1 MHVYIY
7 DAFLNQN
14 KFDSV
19 LAKIETR
26 ITDLGLNG
34 KIARL
39 GIMKNLRETIE
50 NEVKRGAK
58 TIIVVGNDYIFNEA
72 ISIMANKSIPLG
84 LIPVDDGPNNIARGL
99 GIKFGE
105 KACDILSARRLE
117 KLDLV
122 SINNTHYLMEA
133 EISSDGTTIEI
144 DGKYSIQSLEPLD
157 IKISNLSF
165 AGRTEGLKISPND
178 GFFELFIEPRSR
190 RTLFAKNTDKKKSV
204 FSLTSL
210 KLINTKKIN
219 ILIDGVKE
227 IVPPADIKIVKGGI
241 SIIVGRDRVF

>member
-7 DAFLNQN
+7 DAFLNQRRFN
-14 KFDSV
+14 SV

-39 GIMKNLRETIE
+39 GIIKNLQETIE
-50 NEVKRGAK
+50 SEIKRGAK

-72 ISIMANKSIPLG
+72 IGIMANKSIPLG
-84 LIPVDDGPNNIARGL
+84 LIPINDGPNKIALGL
-99 GIKFGE
+99 GIKFAQN
-105 KACDILSARRLE
+105 ACDILSARRLE

-122 SINNTHYLMEA
+122 SINNNHYLMEA

-144 DGKYSIQSLEPLD
+144 DNKYSIQSLEPLN

-165 AGRTEGLKISPND
+165 SGKKEGLKINPND
-178 GFFELFIEPRSR
+178 GFFELFIEP
-190 RTLFAKNTDKKKSV
+190 KNEKGFFSKNSKNRKSV

-210 KLINTKKIN
+210 KLINTKKLN

-227 IVPPADIKIVKGGI
+227 IVPPADVKIIKDGVTV
-241 SIIVGRDRVF
+241 IVGRDRIF